1 MALLDRGNFI
11 TFYGPFGSLMD
22 SANPAPPS
30 ETAPRYDASQIRVLD
45 GIVAI
50 RERPGMFIGD
60 TGPKGLHHL
69 VFEVVDNSID
79 EAQVG
84 YCKQI
89 AVRINRDGS
98 VTVKDDGRGIP
109 VDLHPEEGRSALEVV
124 LTKQFA
130 GGKFDHNAYKVS
142 AGLHGVGLT
151 AVNAL
156 SAHLEVEVWRDES
169 IWHQEYEQG
178 KPKAPVER
186 RGKTK
191 QRGTKITFRPDPSIF
206 ASTEFSFDH
215 LARRIRELAFLNRG
229 VSILLA
235 DERVEPER
243 SELFRYDGGIVAFV
257 EHLNQNKGLIH
268 PEILYFDRAAGSARV
283 EIALQYNDRYDES
296 VFSFA
301 NSINTV
307 DGGTHL
313 SGFRTALTRTLN
325 AAARALNLVKEKD
338 PLPTGEDYR
347 EGLTA
352 IVNVKLPNP
361 QFESQTKVK
370 LTNGEIEGLVQ
381 QVTNETLGEYL
392 EAHPDTARAVVTK
405 ALVASRAREAARK
418 ARDLAR
424 KGALS
429 GGGLPGKLADCQ
441 SRNLEESEIY
451 IVEGDSAGGSA
462 KQGRDRRFQAVLP
475 LKGKI
480 LNVEKAREDKML
492 AHEEIRTLITALG
505 TGVGKEEFN
514 LQKLRYGKVCIMTDA
529 DVDGSHIRTLLLTF
543 FFRQMRPLIEAGR
556 IHVAQPPLYKV
567 RRKKKEEYI
576 HSEKEMKKA
585 LVDLGLDGTAM
596 EICAERRMVPPE
608 QLRAL
613 TDLLMRLEDQAA
625 LVQRK
630 GVAFDRYLA
639 QAEAGTGRLPLY
651 RLLANGG
658 EHFFHDD
665 ESMNT
670 FLREEEKR
678 LGQECVLYDED
689 DIPGEREPNAIEVF
703 EFHGCQPLAET
714 FQAIER
720 LGFDRKDVLRE
731 PVPSARPPFR
741 LQSDGESMP
750 VHGLRDL
757 LRAVRDLGRRGLD
770 VQRYKG
776 LGEMNPEQLWETTM
790 DPANRVLLRVSME
803 DVVRADRM
811 FTILMGEEVE
821 PRREFI
827 EKHAL
832 EVKYLDV

>member
-1 MALLDRGNFI
+1 
-11 TFYGPFGSLMD
+11 MD
-22 SANPAPPS
+22 PVNPANPPAPEAPPS
-30 ETAPRYDASQIRVLD
+30 EYGAAQIRVLD
-45 GIVAI
+45 GINAI

-60 TGPKGLHHL
+60 TGAKGLHHL

-79 EAQVG
+79 EAQAGHCTTVS
-84 YCKQI
+84 
-89 AVRINRDGS
+89 VRINRDNS
-98 VTVKDDGRGIP
+98 VTVTDDGRGIP
-109 VDLHPEEGRSALEVV
+109 VDMHAGEGRSALEVV

-142 AGLHGVGLT
+142 AGLHGVGVT

-156 SAHLEVEVWRDES
+156 SEHLEVEVWRDES
-169 IWHQEYEQG
+169 VFHQEYERG
-178 KPKAPVER
+178 TPLGPVER

-191 QRGTKITFRPDPSIF
+191 RRGTKLTFRPDRKIF
-206 ASTEFSFDH
+206 PETTISFDV
-215 LARRIRELAFLNRG
+215 LARRLREMAFLNRG
-229 VSILLA
+229 VTIQIT
-235 DERVEPER
+235 DERSEPER
-243 SELFRYDGGIVAFV
+243 SEIFRYDGGILAFV

-268 PEILYFDRAAGSARV
+268 PEILYLDRTANGVQV
-283 EIALQYNDRYDES
+283 EIALQYNDRYDET

-325 AAARALNLVKEKD
+325 NAAKALGLVREKD
-338 PLPTGEDYR
+338 VLPTGDDYR

-352 IVNVKLPNP
+352 IVNVKVPNP

-370 LTNGEIEGLVQ
+370 LTNTEVEGIVT
-381 QVTNETLGEYL
+381 QVTNEELGDYFES
-392 EAHPDTARAVVTK
+392 HPDTARAVVSK
-405 ALVASRAREAARK
+405 AVVALRAREAARK

-462 KQGRDRRFQAVLP
+462 KQGRDRRFQAILP

-492 AHEEIRTLITALG
+492 ANDEIRTLITALG
-505 TGVGKEEFN
+505 TGIGKEEFN
-514 LQKLRYGKVCIMTDA
+514 LEKLRYGKICIMTDA

-556 IHVAQPPLYKV
+556 IYIAQPPLYKV
-567 RRKKKEEYI
+567 KRGKKEEYI
-576 HSEKEMKKA
+576 QSEKEMRQA
-585 LVDLGLDGTAM
+585 YLHFGLDGTTL
-596 EICAERRMVPPE
+596 EVLPERRRLAGPE
-608 QLRAL
+608 LERL
-613 TDLLMRLEDQAA
+613 VDLLVRVEEQAA
-625 LVQRK
+625 LVQKK
-630 GVAFDRYLA
+630 GVAFERYV
-639 QAEAGTGRLPLY
+639 AEADPKTGQLPLY
-651 RLLANGG
+651 RALLDGREA
-658 EHFFHDD
+658 FFHAD
-665 ESMNT
+665 EAMNA
-670 FLREEEKR
+670 FIREEEKR
-678 LGQECVLYDED
+678 AGQEFVIYDED
-689 DIPGEREPNAIEVF
+689 EIPEEREPHAIEVY
-703 EFHGCQPLAET
+703 EFHGRQALAET
-714 FQAIER
+714 FRDIEA
-720 LGFDRKDVLRE
+720 LGFSLADYARE
-731 PVPSARPPFR
+731 PSPGGRGKFV
-741 LQSDGESMP
+741 LLVDGKSLP
-750 VHGLRDL
+750 AHDLKGL
-757 LRAVRDLGRRGLD
+757 LRAVVELGKRGLD

-790 DPANRVLLRVSME
+790 DPAKRTMLKVTME
-803 DVVRADRM
+803 DAVRADRI

-821 PRREFI
+821 PRRDYI